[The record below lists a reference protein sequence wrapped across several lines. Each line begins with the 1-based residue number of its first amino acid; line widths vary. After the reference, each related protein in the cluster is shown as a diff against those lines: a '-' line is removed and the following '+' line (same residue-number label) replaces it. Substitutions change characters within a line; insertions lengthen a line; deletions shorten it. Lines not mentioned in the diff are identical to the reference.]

1 MLLRKAFTDILNC
14 CDIHFTYILITSN
27 LIIINFR
34 VSFHSSIHSLLY
46 RLHPSTKNKCSMTF
60 NISFKLVSAIFFFFS
75 PHDSPSK
82 TKKMLISLKKL
93 LSRHSNFRDF
103 FFSTFSRF
111 KKTNRRGIIY
121 DVMNCLA

>member
-34 VSFHSSIHSLLY
+34 VSFHSSVHSLLY

-60 NISFKLVSAIFFFFS
+60 NISFKLVSAIFFFFFS
-75 PHDSPSK
+75 PNDSPSK

-103 FFSTFSRF
+103 FPSFPHLPDSKRQI
-111 KKTNRRGIIY
+111 GEE
-121 DVMNCLA
+121 